1 MSDASD
7 VPIGV
12 PGMRSEP
19 ELAPESYGAR
29 LAWERNRAGLT
40 VNDIA
45 ARLRLHPNQ
54 VQAIEHEDLSRLP
67 ATAYVRGFIRS
78 YARIL
83 NTNAVPLLEDFATR
97 AAPAG
102 SAVGSV
108 ARDGDPTVSSTAD
121 AHVWRHVV
129 LVAALLLLIG
139 LALVG
144 WYTGL
149 RVPAPAATVTLA
161 PPLPSAPALPA
172 KSEPT
177 PASIAPVEVAEE
189 AAPPSVAMR
198 EAASPMDPPPVLS
211 LEFSGPC
218 WFQVTTPDGRVLMSE
233 QAVAGVVRQFN
244 QAPPLTV
251 VLGDAN
257 QVRVQVRG
265 EAFDVAAFTRQNVAR
280 FSVN

>member
-7 VPIGV
+7 VPTSV
-12 PGMRSEP
+12 SGMASEP

-29 LAWERNRAGLT
+29 LAWERSRAGLT
-40 VNDIA
+40 INDIA
-45 ARLRLHPNQ
+45 TRLRLHPNQ
-54 VQAIEHEDLSRLP
+54 VQAIEREDLSKLP

-83 NTNAVPLLEDFATR
+83 GVDAAPLLENFTAR
-97 AAPAG
+97 APG
-102 SAVGSV
+102 GPTVDAVSRG
-108 ARDGDPTVSSTAD
+108 GDPAVSSTAD

-149 RVPAPAATVTLA
+149 RVPAPTAKTITVA
-161 PPLPSAPALPA
+161 PT
-172 KSEPT
+172 PT
-177 PASIAPVEVAEE
+177 PAIPAKPEPIAPAVVAAEGVEEVAPPTAAMSE
-189 AAPPSVAMR
+189 AAAPESP
-198 EAASPMDPPPVLS
+198 ASLLS

-218 WFQVTTPDGRVLMSE
+218 WVEVTTSDGRILLSE
-233 QAVAGVVRQFN
+233 EAVAGVVRKVDH
-244 QAPPLTV
+244 APPLTV

-257 QVRVQVRG
+257 QARVQVRG
-265 EAFDVAAFTRQNVAR
+265 ETFDLTAFTRQNVAR

>member
-12 PGMRSEP
+12 PGTTSEP
-19 ELAPESYGAR
+19 AIAPESYGAR
-29 LAWERNRAGLT
+29 LAWERSRAGLT

-54 VQAIEHEDLSRLP
+54 VQAIESEDLSKLP
-67 ATAYVRGFIRS
+67 ETAYVRGFIRS

-83 NTNAVPLLEDFATR
+83 NVDAAPLLEDLATR

-102 SAVGSV
+102 AAADSI
-108 ARDGDPTVSSTAD
+108 ARGRDPTVPSTAD
-121 AHVWRHVV
+121 VHVWRHVV

-149 RVPAPAATVTLA
+149 RVSAPAATVKLA
-161 PPLPSAPALPA
+161 PPLPSAPAIPS

-177 PASIAPVEVAEE
+177 PPSVAPAEVAEE
-189 AAPPSVAMR
+189 AAAPPV
-198 EAASPMDPPPVLS
+198 AASELAAPAGPVPLLS

-218 WFQVTTPDGRVLMSE
+218 WVQVTTPDGRVLLSE
-233 QAVAGVVRQFN
+233 QAVAGVVRKFN
-244 QAPPLTV
+244 QSPPLTV

-257 QVRVQVRG
+257 QARVQVRG
-265 EAFDVAAFTRQNVAR
+265 EAFDMAEFTRQNVAR